1 MKTQKKYILLY
12 WIKKRR
18 EKRNTIIKT
27 TIIGITLML
36 LALVAAAQDTIKT
49 LSPQQL
55 AAIIRL
61 YHPIARQA
69 DINIEKAKAGI
80 ITAKGGFDPLLT
92 NATAQKTF
100 DGNNYYYYNRP
111 EITIPTWYGISINGG
126 LEYLSGNRTDPRD
139 TKGESSFIGITIPLA
154 KNLLMD
160 KRRAALQTAKIMK
173 EASAVEKRS
182 IINTLMQEALTMY
195 WNWVKHYLIYKLAS
209 DAIAINEKRIEL
221 IRISF
226 RQGDRP
232 ALDTIEALTQLQNF
246 QLWQSQA
253 RLDFQNMG
261 LELSNY
267 LWAADNTPF
276 FLQPDVIPDEE
287 SQMLKADSFVTP
299 DLAQILETIRNQHP
313 DLLQYQF
320 KLSALDIE
328 KKLKFQEILPTV
340 NFRYNQLGRGYDI
353 AKTITNPLFE
363 NSFQYGISIGIPLR
377 LSAGRGEYKTAKLKI
392 TETKL
397 QQYQKIQQLEN
408 KIKSYYNELA
418 ALKTQVSLYEK
429 AVQNYNTLLKGEE
442 TRLLNGESSLF
453 LVNNR
458 ESKTLEALQK
468 LTELKV
474 KYFQANSLLL
484 GTAGMLN

>member
-61 YHPIARQA
+61 YHPVARQA

-246 QLWQSQA
+246 
-253 RLDFQNMG
+253 
-261 LELSNY
+261 

-299 DLAQILETIRNQHP
+299 DLAQILETIRDQHP

>member
-1 MKTQKKYILLY
+1 
-12 WIKKRR
+12 
-18 EKRNTIIKT
+18 
-27 TIIGITLML
+27 
-36 LALVAAAQDTIKT
+36 
-49 LSPQQL
+49 
-55 AAIIRL
+55 
-61 YHPIARQA
+61 
-69 DINIEKAKAGI
+69 
-80 ITAKGGFDPLLT
+80 
-92 NATAQKTF
+92 
-100 DGNNYYYYNRP
+100 
-111 EITIPTWYGISINGG
+111 
-126 LEYLSGNRTDPRD
+126 
-139 TKGESSFIGITIPLA
+139 
-154 KNLLMD
+154 
-160 KRRAALQTAKIMK
+160 
-173 EASAVEKRS
+173 
-182 IINTLMQEALTMY
+182 MQEALTMY

-299 DLAQILETIRNQHP
+299 DLAQILETIRDQHP

>member
-1 MKTQKKYILLY
+1 
-12 WIKKRR
+12 
-18 EKRNTIIKT
+18 
-27 TIIGITLML
+27 
-36 LALVAAAQDTIKT
+36 
-49 LSPQQL
+49 
-55 AAIIRL
+55 
-61 YHPIARQA
+61 
-69 DINIEKAKAGI
+69 
-80 ITAKGGFDPLLT
+80 
-92 NATAQKTF
+92 
-100 DGNNYYYYNRP
+100 
-111 EITIPTWYGISINGG
+111 
-126 LEYLSGNRTDPRD
+126 
-139 TKGESSFIGITIPLA
+139 
-154 KNLLMD
+154 
-160 KRRAALQTAKIMK
+160 
-173 EASAVEKRS
+173 
-182 IINTLMQEALTMY
+182 
-195 WNWVKHYLIYKLAS
+195 
-209 DAIAINEKRIEL
+209 
-221 IRISF
+221 
-226 RQGDRP
+226 
-232 ALDTIEALTQLQNF
+232 
-246 QLWQSQA
+246 
-253 RLDFQNMG
+253 MG
-261 LELSNY
+261 LEVSNY